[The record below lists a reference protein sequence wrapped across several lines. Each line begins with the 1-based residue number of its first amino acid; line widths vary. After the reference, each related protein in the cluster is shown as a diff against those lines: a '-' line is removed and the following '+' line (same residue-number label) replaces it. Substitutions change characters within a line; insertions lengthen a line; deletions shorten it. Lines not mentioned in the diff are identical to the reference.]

1 LDGSVAWPELFISG
15 GDLVLRRNRW
25 LGLVVAAILA
35 GTTAC
40 GGGGNSSGGDPGDA
54 NGGADKSSESQG
66 DDQGDAAA
74 GLEDVPDV
82 VAEVNGEEIAKADFV
97 EAYEAQ
103 AQQAAAQQA
112 QTGQKL
118 DEAKLRKQVAE
129 SLVTNELLIQEAD
142 RRNIT
147 ATDRQV
153 QQTLTDLARQ
163 NGLKS
168 ADQFVEALEQQGM
181 EREDIQ
187 TQAAT
192 QTKLTRLVSDE
203 AGDVSASDKEVRAM
217 YQQLKAQQEAAGA
230 QGGQAAQ
237 QIPPLAQV
245 RPQIEQQ
252 VEQQKES
259 EAAQALIGK
268 LRKDADITINV

>member
-1 LDGSVAWPELFISG
+1 M
-15 GDLVLRRNRW
+15 LRRNRS
-25 LGLVVAAILA
+25 LGLLVAAILA

-40 GGGGNSSGGDPGDA
+40 GGGSDSSGADSGNA
-54 NGGADKSSESQG
+54 NGGAEKSTQSQQG
-66 DDQGDAAA
+66 DDQGDAAS

-82 VAEVNGEEIAKADFV
+82 VAEVNGEVIAKDDFV

-112 QTGQKL
+112 QTGQPL

-142 RRNIT
+142 RRDIT
-147 ATDRQV
+147 ATDKQV
-153 QQTLTDLARQ
+153 QQTLTDLAQQ
-163 NGLKS
+163 NGMKS
-168 ADQFVEALEQQGM
+168 ADQFVKALEQQGM

-187 TQAAT
+187 TRAAT
-192 QTKLTRLVSDE
+192 QTKLTRLVADE

-217 YQQLKAQQEAAGA
+217 YQQLKAQQESAGA

-237 QIPPLAQV
+237 QVPPLAQV

-252 VEQQKES
+252 IESQKEA
-259 EAAQALIGK
+259 EAAQALIGE
-268 LRKDADITINV
+268 LRKNADITINV